1 MGKTTQVELLAG
13 SFRDRGCSVL
23 VTREP
28 GGTAV
33 AETIRRLLLAPAGEV
48 LEPVTEALLYAAAR
62 AQHVARKIAPAL
74 AAGRLVISDRF
85 GDATLAYQGYGRG
98 YNINMLAELNVLATG
113 GLKPDLTILLDMPVE
128 QALARIKRP
137 VDRMEGEGREFFRRV
152 RRGYLELAARDPRR
166 YCIIDA
172 GQALMTV
179 HERVL
184 AAVEEKISET
194 IRRSDRA

>member
-33 AETIRRLLLAPAGEV
+33 AESIRRLLLAPAGEV

-62 AQHVARKIAPAL
+62 AQHVACKIAPAL

-85 GDATLAYQGYGRG
+85 SDATLAYQGYGRG
-98 YNINMLAELNVLATG
+98 YNINMLAELNALATG
-113 GLKPDLTILLDMPVE
+113 GLVPDLTILLDMPVE

-137 VDRMEGEGREFFRRV
+137 ADRMEGEGREFFRRV

-172 GQALMTV
+172 GQTLMTV